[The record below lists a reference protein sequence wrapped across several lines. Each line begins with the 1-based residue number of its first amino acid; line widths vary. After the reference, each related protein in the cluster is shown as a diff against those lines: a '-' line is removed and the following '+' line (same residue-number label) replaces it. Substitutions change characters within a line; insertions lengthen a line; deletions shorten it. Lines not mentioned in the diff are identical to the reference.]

1 MTAPSP
7 LAPAA
12 PAGNATQTLI
22 TRLTVA
28 FNRRRSYPVTHPLVQ
43 QAETQAFDMIVAAL
57 ALRPTVAIGV
67 GRDELLLDGEALE
80 NPGASAR
87 ELAERL
93 RQRGVGGVTFDRG
106 TTVES
111 LRSAL
116 SWLAPEAGEQPVKAS
131 ELSIAGVTITPIAYG
146 RLALGDNDQDGATD
160 VNSIWRALASVAL
173 LAEVDDLGEDA
184 NRMDLSTAYT
194 GGGAGKGK
202 GGGKRRASGTGG
214 TGAVGGDG
222 EDESD
227 SDGDG
232 DGEADGTEG
241 EADAEG
247 GTGIRRGRRRVKFLR
262 KDPDG
267 STRATD
273 SEADDE
279 SDEDS
284 FEEESDQDVSLI
296 DAAPSDVA
304 KAIDRRVTN
313 EGYAK
318 RVAFV
323 LLRVADQVAHAPAA
337 QRAELGERLRRVLG
351 ALKSG
356 SLSAIIKSVG
366 VGAQQRR
373 FIASVIDA
381 LPVGA
386 IVEWLERAASA
397 SGQELSHHLLRIV
410 GKLSSRAY
418 DSTVNVSRP
427 VAETAFRGAAQ
438 ELVRGWTL
446 DDPNPVEHVAL
457 LDQIS
462 AFDHPQQSQSLEDT
476 GAARLVQL
484 ALEIDVY
491 GEDAEAATDELINA
505 GRVADLVAWID
516 QAPGREA
523 AQAIQ
528 HRLVSPAAIRSI
540 LLREP
545 VDQTAA
551 RSLLAELQEPAAN
564 VLLDVLRDA
573 GNRTIRRMVYDRLRD
588 FGPAIAP
595 LLTVRFDG
603 AEWYFVRNL
612 LALLRDLTRSSGE
625 QSDAMVLFPYLDHS
639 HEQVRLEAL
648 RLLVAEPLTRDAA
661 VRRVLDDK
669 SDRVIRVALEA
680 LSATD
685 SPLARTTLSSELVH
699 RLLRFI
705 DVGTHGDELIAR
717 AVRALASAA
726 PSAAMRDRLMGMVS
740 RRTLL
745 LRRLALVESSPI
757 VVAALE
763 VLTARYARD
772 SRVAAVIGLAQRS
785 SDRSIRDA
793 VRPPSARS
801 LAAVS

>member
-1 MTAPSP
+1 VTCARRPDMTVPSSP
-7 LAPAA
+7 VPAA
-12 PAGNATQTLI
+12 PAGSATQTLI

-28 FNRRRSYPVTHPLVQ
+28 FNRRRSYPVSHPLVQ
-43 QAETQAFDMIVAAL
+43 QAETQAFDMIVASL
-57 ALRPTVAIGV
+57 ATQPSVSLGV
-67 GRDELLLDGEALE
+67 GRDELLLDGQTVE
-80 NPGASAR
+80 NGGASAR

-93 RQRGVGGVTFDRG
+93 RQRGVGGVTFDRQ
-106 TTVES
+106 TTIDS

-116 SWLAPEAGEQPVKAS
+116 AWLAPEAGEKPVKAT
-131 ELSIAGVTITPIAYG
+131 ELSIPGVAIAPIAYG
-146 RLALGDNDQDGATD
+146 RLALGDGVQDGATD
-160 VNSIWRALASVAL
+160 VNAIWRALASVAL
-173 LAEVDDLGEDA
+173 LAELDDMGDNAKL
-184 NRMDLSTAYT
+184 MDLSTAYT
-194 GGGAGKGK
+194 GGGNGRGGRGGSGS
-202 GGGKRRASGTGG
+202 GGGEGDSGE
-214 TGAVGGDG
+214 G
-222 EDESD
+222 EESAD
-227 SDGDG
+227 SDGEG
-232 DGEADGTEG
+232 GGEG
-241 EADAEG
+241 EG
-247 GTGIRRGRRRVKFLR
+247 GTGLRRGRRRVKFLR
-262 KDPDG
+262 KDADG
-267 STRATD
+267 TAT
-273 SEADDE
+273 ADQGDGTDADAAHDGEPEDGDE
-279 SDEDS
+279 E
-284 FEEESDQDVSLI
+284 VSLI

-304 KAIDRRVTN
+304 KAIDRRITN

-337 QRAELGERLRRVLG
+337 QRAELGERLRRVLT

-386 IVEWLERAASA
+386 IVEWLERAATA

-418 DSTVNVSRP
+418 DASSQATRP
-427 VAETAFRGAAQ
+427 MAESAFRGAAQ

-462 AFDHPQQSQSLEDT
+462 AFDAPRQEQALEDT

-484 ALEIDVY
+484 ALEVDVF
-491 GEDAEAATDELINA
+491 GEDSEAAVDELIAA
-505 GRVADLVAWID
+505 GRVSDLVEWIAT
-516 QAPGREA
+516 APGSEA
-523 AQAIQ
+523 AHAMQE
-528 HRLVSPAAIRSI
+528 RLVSPAAIRSI

-545 VDQTAA
+545 VDQGAA
-551 RSLLAELQEPAAN
+551 RSLLSELQEPAAN

-588 FGPAIAP
+588 FGPSIAP

-625 QSDAMVLFPYLDHS
+625 QSDAMVLYPYLDHS

-661 VRRVLDDK
+661 VRRVMDDK

-685 SPLARTTLSSELVH
+685 SPLARTTLAPELVH
-699 RLLRFI
+699 RLVRFI
-705 DVGTHGDELIAR
+705 EVGTHDAELIAR
-717 AVRALASAA
+717 AVRALAGAS
-726 PSAAMRDRLMGMVS
+726 PSAAMRDRLLAMVS
-740 RRTLL
+740 RRTLV
-745 LRRLALVESSPI
+745 LRRLALADSSPI

-763 VLTARYARD
+763 VLSLRYARD
-772 SRVAAVIGLAQRS
+772 ARVAAVVSLAQRS
-785 SDRSIRDA
+785 SDRSLRDA
-793 VRPPSARS
+793 VRPPGARP
-801 LAAVS
+801 LAAAS

>member
-1 MTAPSP
+1 MTAPTP

-57 ALRPTVAIGV
+57 AIRPTVAIGV
-67 GRDELLLDGEALE
+67 GRDELLLDGEALQ
-80 NPGASAR
+80 NAGASAR

-93 RQRGVGGVTFDRG
+93 RQRGVGGVTFDRH
-106 TTVES
+106 TTIES
-111 LRSAL
+111 LRTAL
-116 SWLAPEAGEQPVKAS
+116 SWLAPEAGEKPVKAS
-131 ELSIAGVTITPIAYG
+131 ELEIPGVAISPIAYG

-160 VNSIWRALASVAL
+160 VSSIWRALASVAL
-173 LAEVDDLGEDA
+173 LAEVDDLGDDA
-184 NRMDLSTAYT
+184 KRMDLDTEYT
-194 GGGAGKGK
+194 GGGSGNGRGSSTRRGEGGQGADSSDGAADDDGN
-202 GGGKRRASGTGG
+202 GGG
-214 TGAVGGDG
+214 
-222 EDESD
+222 
-227 SDGDG
+227 
-232 DGEADGTEG
+232 ADG
-241 EADAEG
+241 EG
-247 GTGIRRGRRRVKFLR
+247 GTGLRRGRRRVKFLR

-267 STRATD
+267 TERPSV
-273 SEADDE
+273 
-279 SDEDS
+279 
-284 FEEESDQDVSLI
+284 EESDDTSDDDAAEVDTGDDVSLI

-304 KAIDRRVTN
+304 KAIDRRITN

-337 QRAELGERLRRVLG
+337 QRAELGERLRRVLT

-418 DSTVNVSRP
+418 DSTANVARP
-427 VAETAFRGAAQ
+427 VAESAFRGAAQ

-462 AFDHPQQSQSLEDT
+462 AFDHPQQSQTLEDT

-484 ALEIDVY
+484 ALEIDVF
-491 GEDAEAATDELINA
+491 GEDTEAATDELIAA
-505 GRVADLVAWID
+505 GRVADLVAWI
-516 QAPGREA
+516 
-523 AQAIQ
+523 AQANGTETALAMQ
-528 HRLVSPAAIRSI
+528 GRLVSPAAIRSI

-625 QSDAMVLFPYLDHS
+625 QSDAMVLFPYLDHT

-685 SPLARTTLSSELVH
+685 SPLARTTLASELVH

-726 PSAAMRDRLMGMVS
+726 PSAAMRDRLLGMVS

-745 LRRLALVESSPI
+745 LRRLALVDASPV

-763 VLTARYARD
+763 VLTVRYARD
-772 SRVAAVIGLAQRS
+772 ARVSAVIGLAQRS

-793 VRPPSARS
+793 VRPPSARP
-801 LAAVS
+801 LAAAS